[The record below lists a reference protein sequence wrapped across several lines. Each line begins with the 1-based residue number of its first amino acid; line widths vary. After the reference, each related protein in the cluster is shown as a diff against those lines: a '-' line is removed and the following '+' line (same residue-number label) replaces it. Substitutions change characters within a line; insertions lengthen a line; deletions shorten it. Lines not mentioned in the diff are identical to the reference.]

1 MKFDYRVLNN
11 ITNQDF
17 QTCGAQLLR
26 YCKEIERK
34 YNAGELRDCCRDARV
49 ANEVLLR
56 YLYKR
61 LLSSGGEPTAG
72 MILQSPKFAQKIGD
86 IELIVAAE
94 KVQKTGNQYSH
105 AKAYDNETREQ
116 YENRMKLEDAKLIF
130 IVDDLLE
137 KLTTVLE
144 HAVTIINSIPSARN
158 NRSKSGAAAHIQNAA
173 SNHASNAS
181 NAPGKAE
188 SAPKGRLYL
197 EKVENYN
204 GTGVKLA
211 ASLADAD
218 FKLEDP
224 DVSIEWGFISS
235 TGNYI
240 PVTGDNSRK
249 VTDFKCSLGKGA
261 LDKRYKCTV
270 RRQGFSK
277 PLEAVF
283 RPLTKED
290 FEQTAEAPPRKKSKG
305 KALWPVLFGCLAIA
319 AAAGIFFL
327 RHPEDT
333 ASSLPGWGP
342 ERPTYT
348 NEEPADHAVFNSI
361 TDNPAVRDERDFVR
375 IEEKSSGRPYS
386 SDITIEAGKQYEV
399 YIYYHNNASSSY
411 NDEEHD
417 YAGVA
422 RDVRLAASFPGELSA
437 GDTGIVSAAIS
448 AGNTEPEAVWDGA
461 YITAEE
467 DVTLSYVEGTAKI
480 YNDWDVNGSVLSE
493 SLFSEEGTFL
503 GLNELNGVIL
513 GCDEYSGSIV
523 YTIQVSAAD

>member
-1 MKFDYRVLNN
+1 
-11 ITNQDF
+11 
-17 QTCGAQLLR
+17 
-26 YCKEIERK
+26 
-34 YNAGELRDCCRDARV
+34 
-49 ANEVLLR
+49 
-56 YLYKR
+56 
-61 LLSSGGEPTAG
+61 
-72 MILQSPKFAQKIGD
+72 
-86 IELIVAAE
+86 
-94 KVQKTGNQYSH
+94 
-105 AKAYDNETREQ
+105 
-116 YENRMKLEDAKLIF
+116 MKLEDAKLIF

-305 KALWPVLFGCLAIA
+305 KALP
-319 AAAGIFFL
+319 
-327 RHPEDT
+327 
-333 ASSLPGWGP
+333 
-342 ERPTYT
+342 
-348 NEEPADHAVFNSI
+348 
-361 TDNPAVRDERDFVR
+361 
-375 IEEKSSGRPYS
+375 
-386 SDITIEAGKQYEV
+386 
-399 YIYYHNNASSSY
+399 
-411 NDEEHD
+411 
-417 YAGVA
+417 
-422 RDVRLAASFPGELSA
+422 
-437 GDTGIVSAAIS
+437 
-448 AGNTEPEAVWDGA
+448 
-461 YITAEE
+461 
-467 DVTLSYVEGTAKI
+467 
-480 YNDWDVNGSVLSE
+480 
-493 SLFSEEGTFL
+493 
-503 GLNELNGVIL
+503 
-513 GCDEYSGSIV
+513 
-523 YTIQVSAAD
+523 